1 MTFDFDGVP
10 EIVAKVATSS
20 DNETVKEKWEELKT
34 LVHLVHKDEVIRQ
47 RTKLD
52 DWKNRMSSV
61 NREISKL
68 QQSSWGVGI
77 EKDDDYTFDVTY
89 GGGSLSMGD
98 YTTSMSTTFHTP
110 EDDQMEL
117 NFPMS
122 EDEEYA
128 NAGLTDEQMKHIE
141 ENTLST
147 PLSEY
152 EAIENLNYSKE
163 HIKQMQDPRHNQWG
177 IAGEPKKAND

>member
-10 EIVAKVATSS
+10 EIVAQVATSS

-52 DWKNRMSSV
+52 DWKNRMSSTQ
-61 NREISKL
+61 EIPKNCNSIL
-68 QQSSWGVGI
+68 GVGI
-77 EKDDDYTFDVTY
+77 EKDDDYTFDVLGPIAELLLAAAVTEQH
-89 GGGSLSMGD
+89 LWLQNLIMI
-98 YTTSMSTTFHTP
+98 F
-110 EDDQMEL
+110 QMEL
-117 NFPMS
+117 NFPMN

-141 ENTLST
+141 ENTLSN
-147 PLSEY
+147 
-152 EAIENLNYSKE
+152 IFVR
-163 HIKQMQDPRHNQWG
+163 I
-177 IAGEPKKAND
+177 